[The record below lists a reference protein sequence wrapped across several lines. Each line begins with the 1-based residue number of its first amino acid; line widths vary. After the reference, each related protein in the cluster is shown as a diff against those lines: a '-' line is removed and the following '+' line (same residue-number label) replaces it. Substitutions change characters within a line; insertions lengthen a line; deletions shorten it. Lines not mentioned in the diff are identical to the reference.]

1 MKINLRRILIL
12 ICWLMLWQILHLA
25 VSNTIIMA
33 GPAETA
39 SVFFALVRT
48 SVFWSA
54 VLSSL
59 GKILAGFFSGYIC
72 GFLLA
77 SPASKNSLL
86 RDFLSPAVSLCKSVP
101 VASFVILALLIA
113 GSSLLSVLISFIIV
127 FPQVYTAVL
136 SGYSNADQKLAVL
149 ADIYRMPRIYRFAAL
164 YLPALSPFLLS
175 SFRVSLGMAW
185 KSGIAAE
192 VIGAANNSI
201 GEQLYLAKIYLL
213 TSRLFAY
220 TAAVIMLSALSEAV
234 LSRCFGFVLRS
245 KRIFRKNFH
254 KKNISPPEIS
264 EIQLK
269 NVSKSFGSRKVLS
282 DISLTV
288 SPSDTVCIM
297 GESGSGK
304 STLLGITAGILEADE
319 GSVITEMINAPGIV
333 FQDDRLFEELTPA
346 ENIRL
351 ICSRSDEEIKSHL
364 LRLLDEKS
372 LKNPVSSLSGGMKR
386 RVCICRA
393 VLSRSN
399 ILILDE
405 PFSALDDF
413 SREKAA
419 EYIRE
424 YREGRALIMTSHQRT
439 DADLLSA
446 SVYILTSEGL
456 KKQTASPFSV

>member
-1 MKINLRRILIL
+1 MKFSLRRVLIV
-12 ICWLMLWQILHLA
+12 ICWLVLWQILYLT
-25 VSNTIIMA
+25 VNNTILMS

-39 SVFFALVRT
+39 AAFFALVRT
-48 SVFWSA
+48 AVFWTA
-54 VLSSL
+54 VLNSL

-77 SPASKNSLL
+77 SSASKKSLL
-86 RDFLSPAVSLCKSVP
+86 RDFLSPAISLCKSVP

-113 GSSLLSVLISFIIV
+113 GSSYLSVLISFIIV

-136 SGYSNADQKLAVL
+136 SGYSNTDQKLAEL

-192 VIGAANNSI
+192 VIGAANSTM
-201 GEQLYLAKIYLL
+201 GEQLYLAKLYLD

-220 TAAVIMLSALSEAV
+220 TAAIIILSALSEAL
-234 LSRCFGFVLRS
+234 LSRCFGFVLES
-245 KRIFRKNFH
+245 KGIFGKNFH
-254 KKNISPPEIS
+254 RKSILTPESSELQLTNIC
-264 EIQLK
+264 
-269 NVSKSFGSRKVLS
+269 KSFGSRTVLS

-288 SPSDTVCIM
+288 SPQDAVCIM

-304 STLLGITAGILEADE
+304 STLLRIIARILDADS
-319 GSVITEMINAPGIV
+319 GSVTAQMINAPGIV

-351 ICSRSDEEIKSHL
+351 ISAKSDDEIKAHL
-364 LRLLDEKS
+364 LCLLDEKS
-372 LKNPVSSLSGGMKR
+372 LQNPVSSMSGGMKR

-393 VLSRSN
+393 VISESN

-413 SREKAA
+413 SKEKTA

-424 YREGRALIMTSHQRT
+424 YRKDRALVMTTHQRT

-446 SVYILTSEGL
+446 SVYMLSSEGL
-456 KKQTASPFSV
+456 KKQ